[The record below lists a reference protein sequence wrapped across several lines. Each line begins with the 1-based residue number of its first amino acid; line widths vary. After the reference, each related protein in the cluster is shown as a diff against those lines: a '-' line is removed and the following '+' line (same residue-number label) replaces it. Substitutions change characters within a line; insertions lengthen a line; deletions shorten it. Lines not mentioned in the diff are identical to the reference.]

1 MKIVSKTLSLM
12 LVVAVAGIT
21 ESIKPVTANIQ
32 LAQISTQA
40 TTTVENPPISLAL
53 PTMADIK
60 LKNGESMTSARVSR
74 FDPKGQKIEFS
85 RGKKSKL
92 LSVTEVQQIVFKK
105 NKESLVYIST
115 GAIVIRGE
123 DNSNSKATQSVWSDI
138 PLEAFE
144 LFDPQKGQARVNLA
158 TVIKNPNKLKEIRS
172 LAVKG
177 LYIAD
182 EIEFSSKGKMTIKV
196 TPVDKKK

>member
-1 MKIVSKTLSLM
+1 MKVVSKTLSFM
-12 LVVAVAGIT
+12 LVVAVTGIA

-32 LAQISTQA
+32 LAQTSTQA
-40 TTTVENPPISLAL
+40 TTTVKNLPISLAL

-60 LKNGESMTSARVSR
+60 LKNGESMTSARVSG
-74 FDPKGQKIEFS
+74 FDSKGQKIEFS

-92 LSVTEVQQIVFKK
+92 LSVTEVKQIVFKK
-105 NKESLVYIST
+105 DKGALVYTYT
-115 GAIVIRGE
+115 GEIVIRGK
-123 DNSNSKATQSVWSDI
+123 DNGKATQSVWSDI

-158 TVIKNPNKLKEIRS
+158 TVKNPKELKQID
-172 LAVKG
+172 AVARKS

>member
-92 LSVTEVQQIVFKK
+92 LSVTEVQQIVFKTG
-105 NKESLVYIST
+105 SLVYIGT
-115 GAIVIRGE
+115 GEIVIRGE
-123 DNSNSKATQSVWSDI
+123 DKSKATQSVWSDI

-158 TVIKNPNKLKEIRS
+158 TVKKPKELKQIRS
-172 LAVKG
+172 VAVKS

>member
-12 LVVAVAGIT
+12 LVVAVAGIA
-21 ESIKPVTANIQ
+21 ENIKPVTANIQ
-32 LAQISTQA
+32 LAQTSTQV
-40 TTTVENPPISLAL
+40 TTTVKNPPISLAL
-53 PTMADIK
+53 PTIADIT
-60 LKNGESMTSARVSR
+60 LKNGESMTARVSR

-115 GAIVIRGE
+115 GAIVIRGK
-123 DNSNSKATQSVWSDI
+123 DHSKATQSVWLDI

-158 TVIKNPNKLKEIRS
+158 TVKKPKELKQIRS
-172 LAVKG
+172 VAVKS

>member
-60 LKNGESMTSARVSR
+60 LKNGESMTARVSR
-74 FDPKGQKIEFS
+74 FDPQGQKIEFS

-92 LSVTEVQQIVFKK
+92 LSVTEVQQIVFKTG
-105 NKESLVYIST
+105 SLVYIGT
-115 GAIVIRGE
+115 GEIVIRGE
-123 DNSNSKATQSVWSDI
+123 DKSKATQSVWSDI

-172 LAVKG
+172 VAVKG

>member
-1 MKIVSKTLSLM
+1 MKVVSKTLSFM
-12 LVVAVAGIT
+12 LVVAVTGIA

-40 TTTVENPPISLAL
+40 TTTVKNPPISLAL
-53 PTMADIK
+53 PTMANIK
-60 LKNGESMTSARVSR
+60 LNNGESMTARVSR

-85 RGKKSKL
+85 RGRKSKL

>member
-1 MKIVSKTLSLM
+1 MKVVSKTLSLM
-12 LVVAVAGIT
+12 LVVAVTGIT

-32 LAQISTQA
+32 LAQTSTQA
-40 TTTVENPPISLAL
+40 TTTVKNPPISLAL
-53 PTMADIK
+53 PTIADIK
-60 LKNGESMTSARVSR
+60 LNNGESMTARVSR
-74 FDPKGQKIEFS
+74 FDPQGQKIEFS
-85 RGKKSKL
+85 RGKESKL

-105 NKESLVYIST
+105 DKGALVYTSK
-115 GAIVIRGE
+115 GATVIRGE
-123 DNSNSKATQSVWSDI
+123 DNSKATQSVWSNI

-144 LFDPQKGQARVNLA
+144 LFDSQKGQARVNLA
-158 TVIKNPNKLKEIRS
+158 TVKNPKELLQIRS
-172 LAVKG
+172 VAVKS

>member
-1 MKIVSKTLSLM
+1 M
-12 LVVAVAGIT
+12 LVVAVTGIA

-32 LAQISTQA
+32 LAQTSTQA
-40 TTTVENPPISLAL
+40 TTTVKNLPISLAL

-60 LKNGESMTSARVSR
+60 LKNGESMTSARVSG
-74 FDPKGQKIEFS
+74 FDSKGQKIEFS

-92 LSVTEVQQIVFKK
+92 LSVTEVKQIVFKK
-105 NKESLVYIST
+105 DKGALVYTYT
-115 GAIVIRGE
+115 GEIVIRGK
-123 DNSNSKATQSVWSDI
+123 DNSKATQSVWSDI

-158 TVIKNPNKLKEIRS
+158 TVKNPKELKQID
-172 LAVKG
+172 AVARKS

>member
-1 MKIVSKTLSLM
+1 M
-12 LVVAVAGIT
+12 LVVAVTGIA

-32 LAQISTQA
+32 LGQTSTQV
-40 TTTVENPPISLAL
+40 TTTVKNPPISLAL

-60 LKNGESMTSARVSR
+60 LKNGELMTARVSR
-74 FDPKGQKIEFS
+74 FDPKGQTIEFS
-85 RGKKSKL
+85 RGKESKL
-92 LSVTEVQQIVFKK
+92 LSVTKVKQIVFKK
-105 NKESLVYIST
+105 DKGSLVYT
-115 GAIVIRGE
+115 GTGEQVIRGE
-123 DNSNSKATQSVWSDI
+123 DHSKATQSVWSDI

-144 LFDPQKGQARVNLA
+144 LFDSQKGQARVNLA
-158 TVIKNPNKLKEIRS
+158 TVKKPKELLQIRS
-172 LAVKG
+172 VAVKS